1 MNVSRKSAKKRNPT
15 PASARTVSIL
25 YLDSAA
31 ILRPVLEQG
40 FSPDIEK
47 RINDADVLITSRL
60 SLVETARA
68 FLRVRLLGE
77 RSEAVVAHAE
87 REVMALWRRC
97 EMWELT
103 REVCE
108 RAELVAPRTLVRS
121 LDALHLATFAIAR
134 REIDDLEF
142 LTADR
147 RLQEAAEAV

>member
-1 MNVSRKSAKKRNPT
+1 MP
-15 PASARTVSIL
+15 SIL
-25 YLDSAA
+25 YLDSSA

-40 FSPDIEK
+40 LSPEVEK

-68 FLRVRLLGE
+68 FLRVRLFGE
-77 RSEAVVAHAE
+77 HPEAAVADAE
-87 REVMALWRRC
+87 REVTALWRRC
-97 EMWELT
+97 EIWELT

-108 RAELVAPRTLVRS
+108 RAELVAPRTVVRS

-134 REIDDLEF
+134 REVEDLEF

-147 RLQEAAEAV
+147 RLQAAAEAV

>member
-1 MNVSRKSAKKRNPT
+1 MSMA
-15 PASARTVSIL
+15 SIL
-25 YLDSAA
+25 YLDSSA

-40 FSPDIEK
+40 LSPDLER
-47 RINDADVLITSRL
+47 RINDADMLLTSRL

-77 RSEAVVAHAE
+77 RPEAAVADAE
-87 REVMALWRRC
+87 REVANLWRRC
-97 EMWELT
+97 EIWELT

-108 RAELVAPRTLVRS
+108 RAELVAPRTVIRT

-134 REIDDLEF
+134 REIEDLAF

-147 RLQEAAEAV
+147 RLHAAAEAV

>member
-1 MNVSRKSAKKRNPT
+1 MT
-15 PASARTVSIL
+15 SIL
-25 YLDSAA
+25 YLDSSA

-40 FSPDIEK
+40 VSPDLEK
-47 RINDADVLITSRL
+47 RINDAEVLITSRL

-77 RSEAVVAHAE
+77 RPEGVVADAE

-97 EMWELT
+97 EIWELT
-103 REVCE
+103 CEVCE
-108 RAELVAPRTLVRS
+108 RAELVAPRDVVRS

-134 REIDDLEF
+134 REIEELEF

-147 RLQEAAEAV
+147 RLQAAAEAV